1 VTIPASPNLALRR
14 RLEQAFRAS
23 LAAVDPAARVR
34 QALARPQVA
43 AIVAR
48 RPLVVAAVGK
58 AAVPMARAVTAMQ
71 PDAGL
76 VVTASLGG
84 LAGGRDHPHIG
95 TDAPASPSGG
105 AVHGLP
111 VIVGDHPVP
120 GEASVEAGRALWALA
135 ASLPA
140 DGVLLALVS
149 GGASALAEVPA
160 DGLSLDDLVGAVRA
174 LASRGAPIGEVNALR
189 RGLSQLKGGRLALA
203 CAAPVVTIAIS
214 DVVGDDVDTIG
225 SGPTVGPWT
234 AGEGRAHEPVVD
246 LAGHE
251 AALRARARD
260 LARRHFA
267 RGGMPPA
274 AEDHLA
280 AAVPPRGVIRRDSDV
295 VVLAAGLATLR
306 RAAAQAV
313 RAAGLEPIVMQQDLA
328 GDVDECA
335 GRVVNAAERLGRG
348 QVLIAGGEATVAL
361 PVQPGWGGRAQHLA
375 LLLARR
381 WIGRAERAALIVGS
395 DGVDGPGPNAPAG
408 AFVDGTTWDAM
419 YARGIDPIGAIDRFD
434 AGTALAAA
442 GALVVTG
449 PTGVNHADLVMVAHP

>member
-1 VTIPASPNLALRR
+1 LSPNLALRR

-23 LAAVDPAARVR
+23 LSAVDPTARVR

-43 AIVAR
+43 ALLQR

-58 AAVPMARAVTAMQ
+58 VAVPMARAVAALV

-76 VVTASLGG
+76 VVT
-84 LAGGRDHPHIG
+84 
-95 TDAPASPSGG
+95 TDPGEAA
-105 AVHGLP
+105 GLP
-111 VIVGDHPVP
+111 VIVGDHPTP
-120 GEASVEAGRALWALA
+120 GAASVEAGRALWALA

-140 DGVLLALVS
+140 NGVLLALVS

-160 DGLSLDDLVGAVRA
+160 DGLELSDLVGAVRA
-174 LASRGAPIGEVNALR
+174 LMLRGAPIGDINAVR
-189 RGLSQLKGGRLALA
+189 RGLSGLKGGRLALA

-214 DVVGDDVDTIG
+214 DVVGDDVDIIG

-234 AGEGRAHEPVVD
+234 NGEGRTPEPVID
-246 LAGHE
+246 LAVHE
-251 AALRARARD
+251 SGLRARARD
-260 LARRHFA
+260 VARRHFA
-267 RGGMPPA
+267 RGGIPEA
-274 AEDHLA
+274 AEAQLSTQVLA
-280 AAVPPRGVIRRDSDV
+280 RGVVRRDADI

-313 RAAGLEPIVMQQDLA
+313 RAAGLEPIVMPQDLV
-328 GDVDECA
+328 GDVDEVA
-335 GRVVNAAERLGRG
+335 GRIVNAAERIGRG
-348 QVLIAGGEATVAL
+348 QVLIGGGEPTIAL
-361 PVQPGWGGRAQHLA
+361 PAQPGWGGRAQHLA
-375 LLLARR
+375 LLLSRR
-381 WIGRAERAALIVGS
+381 WIGRPERAALVVGS

-408 AFVDGTTWDAM
+408 AFIDGTTWDAI
-419 YARGIDPIGAIDRFD
+419 YARNVDPVIAIERFD